1 MHILLIEDDLDL
13 GTALQRALR
22 DYGITSVWV
31 RSLKD
36 ARDQTEK
43 QMQQTFNCALLDL
56 GLPDGQGLDLLKWWR
71 KRKITLPVII
81 LTAKDATKDR
91 VTGLDEGADD
101 YLIKPILPEEIAS
114 RIRAVTRRAGG
125 HVTEIW
131 KIGKIKIIE
140 SKREV
145 YVDDEIVSLSHREF
159 TILSELARRPG
170 EVITKHYIARAITPL
185 NDPVEINALE
195 VHIHNL
201 RKKIGKGV
209 IRTFRGIGYGI
220 IDEEVI

>member
-13 GTALQRALR
+13 GTALQRALS

-71 KRKITLPVII
+71 KRKVTLPVII

-185 NDPVEINALE
+185 HDPVEINALE

-201 RKKIGKGV
+201 RRKIGKGV

>member
-13 GTALQRALR
+13 GTALQRALS

-71 KRKITLPVII
+71 KRKVTLPVII

-125 HVTEIW
+125 HVTDIW

-145 YVDDEIVSLSHREF
+145 YVDDEIISLSHREF

-201 RKKIGKGV
+201 RRKIGKGV